1 VSVSARLIARLV
13 LGAWIV
19 AGLLLTLQPAQPAP
33 GQVVE
38 HNLIPLRTIAIYLG
52 NPESG
57 FWIRQAVGNLLF
69 LLPLGLLGPIALPG
83 LDRWWH
89 VVLVAAAL
97 SLAIEVA
104 QLWIPDRAFD
114 VDDLLL
120 NVAGAGL
127 GYGIFLVLPHKPA
140 LRGRFPRP
148 R

>member
-1 VSVSARLIARLV
+1 MSVSARLIARLV

-19 AGLLLTLQPAQPAP
+19 AGLFLTLQPAHPAL

-38 HNLIPLRTIAIYLG
+38 HNFIPLRTIAIYLG

-57 FWIRQAVGNLLF
+57 FWIRQAIGNLLF

-83 LDRWWH
+83 LDRWWR
-89 VVLVAAAL
+89 VLLVAAAL

-120 NVAGAGL
+120 NVIGAAI
-127 GYGIFLVLPHKPA
+127 GYAIFSLVLRGA
-140 LRGRFPRP
+140 ARLRR
-148 R
+148 

>member
-1 VSVSARLIARLV
+1 MSVSARLIARLV

-83 LDRWWH
+83 MNRWWR
-89 VVLVAAAL
+89 VLLVATAL

-120 NVAGAGL
+120 NVVGAAL
-127 GYGIFLVLPHKPA
+127 GYAIFIVLFRGA
-140 LRGRFPRP
+140 ARLRR
-148 R
+148 

>member
-1 VSVSARLIARLV
+1 MSARLIARLV

-19 AGLLLTLQPAQPAP
+19 AGLFLTLLPAHPAL

-38 HNLIPLRTIAIYLG
+38 HNFIPLRTIAIYLG

-83 LDRWWH
+83 LDRWWR
-89 VVLVAAAL
+89 VLLAAAAL
-97 SLAIEVA
+97 SLAIEIA

-120 NVAGAGL
+120 NVLGATL
-127 GYGIFLVLPHKPA
+127 GYALFFVV
-140 LRGRFPRP
+140 LRGATHLRP
-148 R
+148 